1 MTISLDVNPTQRNLD
16 ALKAFVAV
24 LQGED
29 TTPAEVQEAPRPA
42 TEKAKPVK
50 QTEAPKPEAPKP
62 VEIDADQVRAV
73 AKEVR
78 ENGATPDQ
86 IRSVLSSFGA
96 ASVTALSAE
105 HYADAITELKKLA
118 A

>member
-16 ALKAFVAV
+16 ALKAFIAV
-24 LQGED
+24 LHGED
-29 TTPAEVQEAPRPA
+29 TATAEVQEAPRPA

-50 QTEAPKPEAPKP
+50 QTEAPKPA
-62 VEIDADQVRAV
+62 EIDADQVRAV

>member
-16 ALKAFVAV
+16 ALKAFIAV
-24 LQGED
+24 LHGED

-50 QTEAPKPEAPKP
+50 QTEAPKPA
-62 VEIDADQVRAV
+62 EIDADQVRAV